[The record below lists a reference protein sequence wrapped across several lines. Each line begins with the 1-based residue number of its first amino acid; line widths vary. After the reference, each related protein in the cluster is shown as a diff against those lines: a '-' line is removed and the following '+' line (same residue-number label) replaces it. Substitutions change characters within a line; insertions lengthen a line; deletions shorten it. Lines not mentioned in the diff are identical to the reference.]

1 MPLAEWIGPFDA
13 FCADFTTLRPG
24 DTREVTEDDL
34 LSGHWRA
41 VEPEPSKPTIASFTP
56 LSTPTSEATD

>member
-13 FCADFTTLRPG
+13 FCADFTTVRHG
-24 DTREVTEDDL
+24 DTREVSDEDL

-41 VEPEPSKPTIASFTP
+41 VEPAPSITPTFTP